1 MGTIYEADYYELR
14 APWLAVWLA
23 NDLRRYDEGR
33 AFRLF
38 SRHTR
43 ELTELVLPEALDASM
58 ARCYQDQYGAY
69 RLLLQKGKKLL
80 SVTLW
85 WPKIETFPAGQ
96 IARTLL
102 ESME

>member
-1 MGTIYEADYYELR
+1 
-14 APWLAVWLA
+14 
-23 NDLRRYDEGR
+23 
-33 AFRLF
+33 
-38 SRHTR
+38 
-43 ELTELVLPEALDASM
+43 M

-85 WPKIETFPAGQ
+85 WPSSMAFPAEQ